1 MRISIIGFSSDDG
14 FPSVRGS
21 PDRAEY
27 PDRWRPA
34 HPSEVD
40 RGRGGALAHV

>member
-14 FPSVRGS
+14 SSECAAIPR
-21 PDRAEY
+21 RAEY
-27 PDRWRPA
+27 PDRWRPT

-40 RGRGGALAHV
+40 RGRGDALAHV